1 MMYLQYIILEQA
13 VNVKLYTM
21 TLIPDGT
28 KDLEKYPFPQKK

>member
-1 MMYLQYIILEQA
+1 MMSLQCIILEQV

-21 TLIPDGT
+21 TLIPDGI